1 MGSRSEASSGRPAVC
16 PVSSSKCK
24 CFRAACRKLQGAAS
38 PDEKLCMV
46 AKGTGNTF
54 FMSCIPKTA
63 VLKLLASTGSDS
75 KSHLLP
81 FAADDAADDV
91 PDDYVR

>member
-1 MGSRSEASSGRPAVC
+1 
-16 PVSSSKCK
+16 
-24 CFRAACRKLQGAAS
+24 
-38 PDEKLCMV
+38 MV
-46 AKGTGNTF
+46 AKGNGNTF
-54 FMSCIPKTA
+54 FMSCIPNTA